1 MIDYKNLTHD
11 DLDNMSFRKLLE
23 IPVEF
28 LEENY
33 HDIYLELYCKVDD
46 SAIMFADEYPYVNT
60 TDRIFFEVFPEES
73 GKRII
78 LYLKKINNK
87 YFECNKVLAPYIL
100 EQIFDENNQI
110 VSESIKENH

>member
-1 MIDYKNLTHD
+1 MKLIIDGYNKTLRKK
-11 DLDNMSFRKLLE
+11 DNQIVVMEKDNE
-23 IPVEF
+23 IYRISANKVS
-28 LEENY
+28 
-33 HDIYLELYCKVDD
+33 DI
-46 SAIMFADEYPYVNT
+46 T
-60 TDRIFFEVFPEES
+60 RIFFEVFPEES

>member
-1 MIDYKNLTHD
+1 M
-11 DLDNMSFRKLLE
+11 
-23 IPVEF
+23 
-28 LEENY
+28 
-33 HDIYLELYCKVDD
+33 DD
-46 SAIMFADEYPYVNT
+46 SAIMFEDEYPYVNT
-60 TDRIFFEVFPEES
+60 HDRIFFEVFPEES